1 MYRVVPL
8 LLSCMLLSAGCLTAS
23 EPPAEAEIVLITPA
37 NPAPIF
43 DGRATYA
50 GLVGEESPEIRTNYS
65 MGCVA
70 IPPGNATPPHRLL
83 GTAEL
88 VYVIAGAAE
97 IRCDNETV
105 TAREGETVLLPE
117 GVLQSIASVGDADLR
132 YLTVVQP
139 PFTAGIEI
147 WGDGLDTLDIV
158 TDERPIVV
166 ADPRTGI
173 EWNLESGVAVY
184 TLLNP
189 VLMNETAIPVGY
201 SLAYAELLP
210 GGYLGYDGIN
220 GSSDLLYV
228 IEGEIEVATPDGAAI
243 RVPAGSAAYVPP
255 DLVKETRN
263 AAESTT
269 RLLSFID
276 PAWTPEKT
284 VLFE

>member
-1 MYRVVPL
+1 MYRIVPL
-8 LLSCMLLSAGCLTAS
+8 LLACMLLSAGCLTAS
-23 EPPAEAEIVLITPA
+23 EPRAEAEIVLITPDDG
-37 NPAPIF
+37 APLF
-43 DGRATYA
+43 DGQATYFRII
-50 GLVGEESPEIRTNYS
+50 GEETPDIRMNYS
-65 MGCVA
+65 IGCVV
-70 IPPGNATPPHRLL
+70 IPPGNATLPHRLI

-88 VYVIAGAAE
+88 VYVLGGTAE

-117 GVLQSIASVGDADLR
+117 GVLQSIASAGETDL
-132 YLTVVQP
+132 YYITVSQP
-139 PFTAGIEI
+139 AYTPEIEI
-147 WGDGLDTLDIV
+147 SGDDLDALNLT
-158 TDERPIVV
+158 TDGKPIVV

-173 EWNLESGVAVY
+173 EWDLESGVAVY
-184 TLLNP
+184 TLINP

-201 SLAYAELLP
+201 SIAYVELLP
-210 GGYLGYDGIN
+210 GGYLGYDGIR

-228 IEGEIEVATPDGAAI
+228 IEGEIEVSTRNGAAV

-263 AAESTT
+263 AAGSTT
-269 RLLSFID
+269 TILSFID